1 MWYNVSMADMLK
13 TTPPLFGLR
22 RASSGWSESVTKSSK
37 PTDKPAHPQTP
48 TRDFGELPQRGLE
61 DARGQLKR
69 ALANGGRRLLLRQFL
84 TELSK
89 VLDEQEQ
96 VLAVLDGSLSWS
108 LPLLNRQFY
117 AIRTAAEGLRLQNLV
132 QVAGRAE
139 VLVNL
144 VDSGAIAYEPNHG
157 TVIRETHRLLRKL
170 VAKVCETDSDTA
182 CYSIT
187 QTVWSMHAA
196 LNPTLCDYEPGQ
208 HAEHSVAQSNNEPG
222 HD

>member
-1 MWYNVSMADMLK
+1 MADMLK
-13 TTPPLFGLR
+13 TIPPLFGLP
-22 RASSGWSESVTKSSK
+22 RASSGWSQPAPKSAKSVTTA
-37 PTDKPAHPQTP
+37 PERGPGA
-48 TRDFGELPQRGLE
+48 DFAELPQRGLE

-69 ALANGGRRLLLRQFL
+69 ALANGGRRLLLRHFL

-89 VLDEQEQ
+89 VLDEQDS
-96 VLAVLDGSLSWS
+96 VLAVLDSSLSS
-108 LPLLNRQFY
+108 GLPLLNRQFY

-144 VDSGAIAYEPNHG
+144 IDSGAIDYEPNHG

-170 VAKVCETDSDTA
+170 VAKVRETDSDTT

-196 LNPTLCDYEPGQ
+196 LNPCLCDYEPGH
-208 HAEHSVAQSNNEPG
+208 HAEHSVAQSTNDPN